1 MTEEVGAPAI
11 YRVVYVGTGRRFSFR
26 RFLETL
32 KGHEQERTWR
42 QRLAQE
48 QEDACAEMSQQG
60 LRLINVVPVL
70 SSADLRGGWTEGVWL
85 YFAGADT
92 VPS

>member
-1 MTEEVGAPAI
+1 MTEEVGAAAI
-11 YRVVYVGTGRRFSFR
+11 YRVVYVGTGRRAR
-26 RFLETL
+26 RFFW
-32 KGHEQERTWR
+32 HEQERIWR

-48 QEDACAEMSQQG
+48 QEVACAEMSQQG
-60 LRLINVVPVL
+60 LRLVNVVPVL
-70 SSADLRGGWTEGVWL
+70 SSGDFRGGWTEGVWL

>member
-11 YRVVYVGTGRRFSFR
+11 YRVVYVGTERRREVFGP
-26 RFLETL
+26 L
-32 KGHEQERTWR
+32 KLKRHEQERTWR

-48 QEDACAEMSQQG
+48 QEDACAEMSRQG
-60 LRLINVVPVL
+60 LRLVNVVPVL

-92 VPS
+92 VPI